1 MSERKRLYL
10 SQLRGIQ
17 ILWPG
22 DIYAFGEIVLR
33 CYDARD
39 VRVNALGRGGVQKSR
54 PTLNGLAGYF
64 AAIADM
70 PEHQIA
76 AEFKKHGLDLGATVE
91 FDLNLP
97 KSSDSEQVDP

>member
-10 SQLRGIQ
+10 SQLKDVQ

-39 VRVNALGRGGVQKSR
+39 IQKSR
-54 PTLNGLAGYF
+54 PTLNGLAGHY
-64 AAIADM
+64 AAIADI
-70 PEHQIA
+70 PRTQIA
-76 AEFKKHGLDLGATVE
+76 AEFKKHGLDLGATVD
-91 FDLNLP
+91 FD
-97 KSSDSEQVDP
+97 